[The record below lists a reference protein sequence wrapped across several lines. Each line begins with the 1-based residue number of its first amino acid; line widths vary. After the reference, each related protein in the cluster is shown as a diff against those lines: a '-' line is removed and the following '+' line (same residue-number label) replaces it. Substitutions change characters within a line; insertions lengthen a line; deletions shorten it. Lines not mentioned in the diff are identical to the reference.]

1 MASGLEMTWIDSAVS
16 WSATRLICRIT
27 AIECQSQGG
36 IIGCTSVVAAVR
48 EQLQKACDAVQADDV
63 ALRDLATT
71 FRSLSSER
79 SPSTAQGVLDGLES
93 PLDGL
98 VR

>member
-1 MASGLEMTWIDSAVS
+1 MHSFNNRSDACLISASASPT
-16 WSATRLICRIT
+16 
-27 AIECQSQGG
+27 
-36 IIGCTSVVAAVR
+36 
-48 EQLQKACDAVQADDV
+48 
-63 ALRDLATT
+63 LRDLETT
-71 FRSLSSER
+71 FRSLSSEL